1 MNMPMMELCTCRID
15 VAATRRTKA
24 SRRGGWRAVPPRK
37 AVRFFFFC
45 LAVSFVLQSTGPV
58 WAQNPGL
65 SREFLDG
72 AEHYRKAEFSKAA
85 EAFLRIANSG
95 VENGKLYYNLANA
108 YLKSGE
114 IGKAILWYE
123 RALRLIPGDPDLKF
137 NLEYARSFVRDARE
151 EKASA
156 LERVVFFWRHALSP
170 YTVKWTAIVAN
181 LVFWLL
187 LALKKFRFVARRRIK
202 ALKIVRYAAFVIA
215 IVSIA
220 TASHNFYLERNFRSG
235 VILSDKV
242 SVRSGL
248 SDDSTELFV
257 LHAGTKIK
265 IGRETQTHYRIYF
278 SEDKIGWLKKS
289 EAAAI

>member
-1 MNMPMMELCTCRID
+1 MKMPMIELCACRMD
-15 VAATRRTKA
+15 VAGNRRTKA
-24 SRRGGWRAVPPRK
+24 SWRAVSRK
-37 AVRFFFFC
+37 FVRLLFFC
-45 LAVSFVLQSTGPV
+45 LAVSFVSQPAGRV
-58 WAQNPGL
+58 FAQDPEL

-72 AEHYRKAEFSKAA
+72 VEHYRKAEFSMAA
-85 EAFLRIANSG
+85 EAFSRIANTG

-114 IGKAILWYE
+114 TGRAILWYE
-123 RALRLIPGDPDLKF
+123 RALRLSPRDPDLKF
-137 NLEYARSFVRDARE
+137 NLEYARSFVKDAKE

-170 YTVKWTAIVAN
+170 DTVKWIAIVAN
-181 LVFWLL
+181 LVSWLL
-187 LALKKFRFVARRRIK
+187 LALKKLRFVARRQIK
-202 ALKIVRYAAFVIA
+202 ALKAVRYAAFLIA
-215 IVSIA
+215 IVFAA
-220 TASHNFYLERNFRSG
+220 TASHNFYRERNFRSG
-235 VILSDKV
+235 IILSDEV

-265 IGRETQTHYRIYF
+265 VERETQNHYRIYF

-289 EAAAI
+289 EAAPI

>member
-1 MNMPMMELCTCRID
+1 MNMPMIELCTCRMGE
-15 VAATRRTKA
+15 TR
-24 SRRGGWRAVPPRK
+24 SWRAKAGLPPRRQAFPPRK
-37 AVRFFFFC
+37 LAQVFFFC
-45 LAVSFVLQSTGPV
+45 LAISFAWQSTGLLC
-58 WAQNPGL
+58 AQDAEL

-72 AEHYRKAEFSKAA
+72 VEHYRKAEFSKAA
-85 EAFLRIANSG
+85 DAFARIANSG
-95 VENGKLYYNLANA
+95 VENGKLFYNLANA

-114 IGKAILWYE
+114 IGRAILWYE
-123 RALRLIPGDPDLKF
+123 RALHLIPDDPDLKF
-137 NLEYARSFVRDARE
+137 NLEYARSFVKDAKE

-156 LERVVFFWRHALSP
+156 LERVVFFWRHTLSP
-170 YTVKWTAIVAN
+170 ETVKWTAIVAN
-181 LVFWLL
+181 LLFWLL
-187 LALKKFRFVARRRIK
+187 LALKKFRFVARRQIR

-215 IVSIA
+215 LVFTL

-235 VILSDKV
+235 VILSDEV

-265 IGRETQTHYRIYF
+265 IERETAKYYRIFF

-289 EAAAI
+289 EAAVI

>member
-1 MNMPMMELCTCRID
+1 M
-15 VAATRRTKA
+15 RTKTSQL
-24 SRRGGWRAVPPRK
+24 SRRRAVPPRK
-37 AVRFFFFC
+37 FVRLFFFC
-45 LAVSFVLQSTGPV
+45 LAVSFVLQSTGLV
-58 WAQNPGL
+58 RAQDSEL

-85 EAFLRIANSG
+85 EAFSRIANSG

-108 YLKSGE
+108 HMKSGE
-114 IGKAILWYE
+114 IGRAILWYE

-137 NLEYARSFVRDARE
+137 NLEYARSFVKDARE
-151 EKASA
+151 DKASA
-156 LERVVFFWRHALSP
+156 LERVVFFWRHTLSP
-170 YTVKWTAIVAN
+170 DTVKWTAIVAN

-202 ALKIVRYAAFVIA
+202 ALKIVRYAAFSIA
-215 IVSIA
+215 VVFTA

-235 VILSDKV
+235 VILSDEV

-257 LHAGTKIK
+257 LHAGTKIR
-265 IGRETQTHYRIYF
+265 IERETQNHYRIYF

-289 EAAAI
+289 EAAVI